1 MVLIK
6 SVINVF
12 FVRFI
17 PNDAKKVVFE
27 KYTSL
32 LGSFWV
38 TLEAYWYVLASLI
51 CNRVLLTKTWHW
63 GLPCSP
69 TCHQIDY
76 NYNFH
81 HSFHCHISI
90 IVNCVNKHPF
100 YGWMLFLARLLT
112 YTILFFHADWDLSM
126 ICLHGK
132 LVECHLRSNPITVA
146 NLERRHY
153 KTSKRR

>member
-17 PNDAKKVVFE
+17 PNDAKEVVFE

-38 TLEAYWYVLASLI
+38 NLEAYWYLLASLI

-81 HSFHCHISI
+81 HSFHHHNSI

-112 YTILFFHADWDLSM
+112 RYYFFTPTGIYQWFVCMENLSNV
-126 ICLHGK
+126 ISGVTQLQ
-132 LVECHLRSNPITVA
+132 LRIW
-146 NLERRHY
+146 
-153 KTSKRR
+153 KGGIMKRRREDK